1 MINFWL
7 NQSEITQEEISYI
20 PSIEK
25 DIDDLKENKVES
37 TDIFSEHNVS
47 QVKDRKYQNY
57 YLDLT
62 SRKIENWRSFSSEG

>member
-1 MINFWL
+1 VL
-7 NQSEITQEEISYI
+7 SQSEITQEEISYI

-62 SRKIENWRSFSSEG
+62 SRKIENWRSFTSEG